1 VKDRRQNNI
10 TFALGQLKKG
20 WQKLFFMSLHVFSQ
34 HNFEIQHRPLEQIY
48 NLIDSARLD

>member
-34 HNFEIQHRPLEQIY
+34 HSFEIQH
-48 NLIDSARLD
+48 A